1 LPDGGDGIVRL
12 TGFQISLIRDQSLK
26 HFGSNSRVW
35 LFGSRV
41 DDSQRGGDI
50 DLYVESDIQD
60 PAALVD
66 AKLHFMLEIHRIL
79 GDQKIDL
86 VLHRNKCNRNLPI
99 YRIAKETGERLL

>member
-1 LPDGGDGIVRL
+1 MRITDS
-12 TGFQISLIRDQSLK
+12 QISLIRNESLK
-26 HFGSNSRVW
+26 YFGSNSHVW

-50 DLYVESDIQD
+50 DLYVESDIQN

-66 AKLHFMLEIHRIL
+66 AKLRFMLEMHRLL
-79 GDQKIDL
+79 GDQKID
-86 VLHRNKCNRNLPI
+86 VVVHRDKCNRHLPI